1 MGDGGKTV
9 DAKDQSFKKFR
20 GVSCDPYFDFLK
32 FSHPQLFLND
42 DKLVV
47 AANIARGTVVRSEI
61 SKIFLPILLI
71 LAKKNL
77 MILMKN
83 WLRVK

>member
-1 MGDGGKTV
+1 MILILI
-9 DAKDQSFKKFR
+9 FF
-20 GVSCDPYFDFLK
+20 K

-71 LAKKNL
+71 LAKKFFNDPYEKL
-77 MILMKN
+77 VKSQVILI
-83 WLRVK
+83 LRVILNFKNRSNKECK